1 MLWSDGRLVE
11 GGTLPFDMGDRG
23 LLLGDGVFD
32 TALAVQGRI
41 AFESAHIERLVAAA
55 ATLGYPA
62 DPDAIARAM
71 RELAETLPLAAI
83 RTTLTRGAGP
93 RGLAPPEEPAPF
105 LFASAAPARAGLFFA
120 ALRLLPTEIARN
132 ETSPAA
138 RLKTLGYLDA
148 VLAARAATAAGFD
161 EALFLNTKGRV
172 ACAGTGN
179 VFALLGDVLVT
190 PPAEEGVLPGIVRA
204 QILSHVAPGL
214 GLSVEE
220 RPLLPAELDRA
231 EAVFVTNSLRLIAPV
246 AAIGATAYDSAGHA
260 GLRRLWAALR
270 DAVAASCGVAP
281 DALNP

>member
-41 AFESAHIERLVAAA
+41 AFESAHIDRLVAAA
-55 ATLGYPA
+55 SALGFPA
-62 DPDAIARAM
+62 EPERIRAAM
-71 RELAETLPLAAI
+71 RELADTLPLAAI
-83 RTTLTRGAGP
+83 RTTLTRGSGP
-93 RGLAPPEEPAPF
+93 RGLAPPPEPAPF

-120 ALRLLPTEIARN
+120 PLRLHRTEIARN
-132 ETSPAA
+132 ETSPVS

-161 EALFLNTKGRV
+161 EALFLNTRGRV

-179 VFALLGDVLVT
+179 FFVIFGETLVT
-190 PPAEEGVLPGIVRA
+190 PPLAEGVLPGIVRA
-204 QILSHVAPGL
+204 ELLSKIAPAL
-214 GLSVEE
+214 GLAIEE
-220 RPLLPAELDRA
+220 RPLRPDALERA

-246 AAIGATAYDSAGHA
+246 VAVGTTAYDSAGHA
-260 GLRRLWAALR
+260 TVRRLWAALR
-270 DAVAASCGVAP
+270 EAVAASCGVEP